1 MVILKNNKI
10 IAKGSAAINI
20 LKFRYL
26 FCNIERSDD
35 RQRKDNLGFVESNYR
50 GIYKVRSSQQNRKS

>member
-35 RQRKDNLGFVESNYR
+35 RQRKDNLSFVESNYR
-50 GIYKVRSSQQNRKS
+50 GIYKVRSSQ

>member
-20 LKFRYL
+20 LEFDEGGDS
-26 FCNIERSDD
+26 IVTH
-35 RQRKDNLGFVESNYR
+35 NLKMLKELILS
-50 GIYKVRSSQQNRKS
+50 